1 MELDVNSVT
10 ETSLKET
17 DLIARTIKKQK
28 GGSSSYLSPRHL
40 RTYKDS
46 LIYPKGIWEQHN
58 ASAMPP
64 SLEDMVS
71 NDEKDMDEP
80 DPSILLSKA
89 EKL

>member
-10 ETSLKET
+10 KTSLKET
-17 DLIARTIKKQK
+17 NLIARTIKKQK

-40 RTYKDS
+40 QTYKDS
-46 LIYPKGIWEQHN
+46 LIYPKGIWEQHS

-71 NDEKDMDEP
+71 NDEKDMGEP
-80 DPSILLSKA
+80 DPFILLSKA
-89 EKL
+89 EKP